1 MAKKITANFYTD
13 IGYVDDSKAHSFV
26 KKQLYG
32 GYLYSGWGTR
42 YPTKLK
48 PDDLP
53 DDYVP
58 VSDIRK
64 HGYLRVS
71 GISDLAYYRSPFNN
85 HWLRDDFLYIAY
97 DGKKVKFEHPYYYA
111 DEYYWGNALA
121 TLIFEIE
128 KRNPNINIEPIKQM
142 MVEHY
147 NAYAD
152 EYNSWD
158 FHKPISHI
166 SKLEEVVHVELGR

>member
-1 MAKKITANFYTD
+1 MEKRIKANFYTD
-13 IGYVDDSKAHSFV
+13 VAYVYDRETQSLV
-26 KKQLYG
+26 KKQLDG

-48 PDDLP
+48 PEDLP
-53 DDYVP
+53 DDYVQ
-58 VSDIRK
+58 VFAISK

-71 GISDLAYYRSPFNN
+71 GVSDLVYYRCPFNN

-97 DGKKVKFEHPYYYA
+97 DGKKVKFEHLYYYA
-111 DEYYWGNALA
+111 DEYYWGRDIA
-121 TLIFEIE
+121 TLIFEIAD
-128 KRNPNINIEPIKQM
+128 RNPNINVEPIKQR

-152 EYNSWD
+152 EYNEWNHS
-158 FHKPISHI
+158 KPIYHI
-166 SKLEEVVHVELGR
+166 NRLEEIVDVGQ